1 MSKLTVRKNS
11 LASAGRYL
19 PPRKDFNDLTRFP
32 QFFGVN
38 IETRQLKYAPVVE
51 SHKDKKCQNTSVL
64 DTRSLSNS
72 AFERP

>member
-1 MSKLTVRKNS
+1 MSKFTVRKNL
-11 LASAGRYL
+11 LASTGRYL

-51 SHKDKKCQNTSVL
+51 LEKEEKCQNTLIS

-72 AFERP
+72 AFEEA

>member
-32 QFFGVN
+32 HSFGIN

-51 SHKDKKCQNTSVL
+51 LHKEEKCQNTLIS
-64 DTRSLSNS
+64 DTRCLSSS
-72 AFERP
+72 AFEEA